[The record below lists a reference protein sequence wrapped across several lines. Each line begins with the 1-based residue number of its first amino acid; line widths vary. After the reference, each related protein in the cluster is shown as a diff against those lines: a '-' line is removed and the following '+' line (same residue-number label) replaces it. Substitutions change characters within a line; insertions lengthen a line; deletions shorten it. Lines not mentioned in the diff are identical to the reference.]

1 MIREL
6 KGIAVSLVRL
16 LKTLPLFGIRSW
28 KMSRFPAIRL
38 KIERELLPG
47 LDLGTTARS
56 PSRTQR
62 LEALPGNIAPFKDVM
77 FLPPPLF
84 DPPPRGVEIF
94 KSARLVGKNVIALT
108 NSGKMIQEA
117 LFRTSGRNDL
127 ALSYLRLD
135 EVSGL
140 RKSPRPRNNF
150 LDGKVCLLTSFW
162 DSFGHWIPEHLL
174 KIKLLRDSGEDTSA
188 IRFLIRDPVEE
199 FKIFLLKAAGIEER
213 QIIPWHGQ
221 LTSVEELVVPSY
233 PQISDENLAWVS
245 SLVPPPLRGFEKPR
259 RPILYLSRQK
269 QPYRRILNEDNVQDV
284 LQGFGAVTLYPEDYP
299 FEEQVAFVRST
310 SILFGPQGSA
320 FTLQIFMQPGTL
332 VEAFPR
338 DRVHL
343 FNRQVAGVMGHKH
356 FPLMDSRGPQAKG
369 FQDKTVMVDS
379 RLLKEI
385 LSWAVSEP

>member
-6 KGIAVSLVRL
+6 ERVAVSLVGFLRNS
-16 LKTLPLFGIRSW
+16 PLFGIRSW

-38 KIERELLPG
+38 KIGRELLPG
-47 LDLGTTARS
+47 LDVSGTGGS
-56 PSRTQR
+56 PGRTQR

-84 DPPPRGVEIF
+84 DPPPRGVETF
-94 KSARLVGKNVIALT
+94 KSARIVGRNAIALT
-108 NSGKMIQEA
+108 SSGKMIQEA

-140 RKSPRPRNNF
+140 RKHHSATNNF

-174 KIKLLRDSGEDTSA
+174 KIKLLRDAGEDTSS

-213 QIIPWHGQ
+213 QIIPWRGQ
-221 LTSVEELVVPSY
+221 LTSVEELIVPAY
-233 PQISDENLAWVS
+233 PQISEENLAWVS
-245 SLVPPPLRGFEKPR
+245 SLVPPPLRGFEKAGQS
-259 RPILYLSRQK
+259 ILYLSRQK
-269 QPYRRILNEDNVQDV
+269 QPYRRIINEDIVQEV
-284 LQGFGAVTLYPEDYP
+284 LQAFGAVTLYPEDYP
-299 FEEQVAFVRST
+299 FEEQVAFVRSANL
-310 SILFGPQGSA
+310 LFGPQGSA

-369 FQDKTVMVDS
+369 FQDKTVMVDPT
-379 RLLKEI
+379 LLREVF
-385 LSWAVSEP
+385 SWTVSDF